1 MRRSI
6 CAFSVAVMF
15 FFACLAEAKEIPMIS
30 DPSVP
35 AAAGTVS
42 INKDKKNQ
50 NFKWKVQVHHLAKPT
65 SLTPPKQT
73 YVVWVQTKD
82 GQPENQGQLRV
93 NDKLEGG
100 LENNSPRQQFDIFI
114 TAEDNPATP
123 SPTGSSLLRAT
134 LAP

>member
-6 CAFSVAVMF
+6 WAFSVAVVF
-15 FFACLAEAKEIPMIS
+15 CFACLAEAKEIPMIS

-35 AAAGTVS
+35 AAAGSVS
-42 INKDKKNQ
+42 LNKDKKNQ

-73 YVVWVQTKD
+73 YVVWVKTKD

-93 NDKLEGG
+93 NDKLEGS
-100 LENNSPRQQFDIFI
+100 LENNSPREQFDIFI

-123 SPTGSSLLRAT
+123 SPAGSSLLRAT
-134 LAP
+134 VAP